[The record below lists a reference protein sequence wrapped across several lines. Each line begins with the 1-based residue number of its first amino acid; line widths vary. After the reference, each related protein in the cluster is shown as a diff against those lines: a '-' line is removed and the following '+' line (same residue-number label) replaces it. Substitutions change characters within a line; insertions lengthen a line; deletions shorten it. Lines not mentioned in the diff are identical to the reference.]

1 MTFRNVS
8 PGDVIS
14 GGARIVHA
22 GWKGGEIV
30 VTYGKPTLIKSAN
43 LATQAASWGAQ
54 NPILATCAVVGTTG
68 AIVLA
73 APGLATAP
81 IISSIGFTAGGI
93 QAGSA
98 AATVHSWIGNIA
110 AGSAMSVG
118 QSAGAGGSGLV
129 IVNGAAQL
137 GGAAMTVGSASVAWV
152 KAKL

>member
-30 VTYGKPTLIKSAN
+30 VTYGKPALVKSAN

-68 AIVLA
+68 AVVLA
-73 APGLATAP
+73 APASQQPQLYRVWDSQQAASRRVCATL
-81 IISSIGFTAGGI
+81 
-93 QAGSA
+93 QE
-98 AATVHSWIGNIA
+98 
-110 AGSAMSVG
+110 
-118 QSAGAGGSGLV
+118 
-129 IVNGAAQL
+129 
-137 GGAAMTVGSASVAWV
+137 
-152 KAKL
+152 K